1 MDQCKVVRNSDSYD
15 GRQGLTYATG
25 ISRQSVGSQAI
36 CLHLLNIPTGGRANA
51 HLHDNHESAI
61 FMISGQAEQLWGNQL
76 ENHDVVN
83 AGDYVYIPAGV
94 PHVVMN
100 LTDEPIVAV
109 ISRTDAIE
117 QESVVLLPELE
128 PLVESFL
135 AQR

>member
-15 GRQGLTYATG
+15 GRQGLIYATG
-25 ISRQSVGSQAI
+25 ISRESVGSQAI
-36 CLHLLNIPTGGRANA
+36 CLHVLNIPPGGRANA

-109 ISRTDAIE
+109 ISRTDANE
-117 QESVVLLPELE
+117 QESVVLLSELE
-128 PLVESFL
+128 PLVDAFL

>member
-1 MDQCKVVRNSDSYD
+1 MDRCKVVRNSDSYD

-25 ISRQSVGSQAI
+25 ISRESVGSQAI
-36 CLHLLNIPTGGRANA
+36 CLHVLNIPPGGRANA

-109 ISRTDAIE
+109 ISRTDANE

-128 PLVESFL
+128 PLVDAFL

>member
-1 MDQCKVVRNSDSYD
+1 
-15 GRQGLTYATG
+15 
-25 ISRQSVGSQAI
+25 
-36 CLHLLNIPTGGRANA
+36 
-51 HLHDNHESAI
+51 
-61 FMISGQAEQLWGNQL
+61 MISGQAEQLWGNQL

-109 ISRTDAIE
+109 ISRTDANE

-128 PLVESFL
+128 PLVDAFL

>member
-1 MDQCKVVRNSDSYD
+1 MDSCKVVRNSDSYD

-25 ISRQSVGSQAI
+25 ISLESVGATGI
-36 CLHLLNIPTGGRANA
+36 CLHILTIPPGGRANA
-51 HLHDNHESAI
+51 HLHDGHESAI
-61 FMISGQAEQLWGNQL
+61 YVISGQAEQLWGNQL

-83 AGDYVYIPAGV
+83 AGDYVYIPSGV

-100 LTDEPIVAV
+100 RTDQPVVAA
-109 ISRTDAIE
+109 ISRTDPNE

-128 PLVESFL
+128 PLVDAFL